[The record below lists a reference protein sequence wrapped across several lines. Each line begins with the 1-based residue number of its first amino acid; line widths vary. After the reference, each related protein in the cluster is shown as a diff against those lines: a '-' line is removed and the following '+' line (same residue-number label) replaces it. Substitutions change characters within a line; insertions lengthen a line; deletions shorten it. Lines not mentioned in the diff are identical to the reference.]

1 MYVFMHNYISPVP
14 SGQPMEVIMTKIY
27 LIRHAEAEGNL
38 YRRIHGHY
46 NGDITLKG
54 HKQISLLAERFREV
68 PIDALYA
75 SDLQR
80 TQKTAGAILKYHELP
95 LNIDPRLKEVD
106 MGIWEN
112 TPWGNA
118 AYADPVQMV
127 YFSNDPAKWDVEGG
141 EHFENLK
148 SRITGVVLEL
158 AEKHEGQT
166 IALFSHG
173 MAIRAFLS
181 GLKGISSENIC
192 EILHGD
198 NTCVAS
204 LTYSGGKLDI
214 EYYNDNS
221 HLPPEMSTFAA
232 QQWWK
237 KGSSQDFSNLR
248 IIPMDIK
255 EDAELYVKSYRDSWE
270 SAHGTLK
277 GFSEEPYLRD
287 AEKAV
292 RKNPLSLM
300 KVCYGEEFA
309 GIIELDTVRASDKG
323 AGWVSLLYL
332 ASDYRG
338 HSMGIQLVGHAVSV
352 YRALGRSSLQLH
364 VSEDNKSALAFYEKF
379 GFTHIGTE
387 NGNLC
392 PLKLM
397 EMKL

>member
-1 MYVFMHNYISPVP
+1 
-14 SGQPMEVIMTKIY
+14 MEVIMTKIY

-46 NGDITLKG
+46 NGDVTPKG
-54 HKQISLLAERFREV
+54 HKQINLLAERFREI

-106 MGIWEN
+106 MGVWED
-112 TPWGNA
+112 TPWGNV
-118 AYADPVQMV
+118 AYDDPEQMV
-127 YFSNDPAKWDVEGG
+127 YFANDPAKWDVERG

-148 SRITGVVLEL
+148 SRITGVVTEL

-166 IALFSHG
+166 IAVFSHG

-181 GLKGISSENIC
+181 GLMGVSSENIC

-204 LTYSGGKLDI
+204 LTYSGGKLNI

-221 HLPPEMSTFAA
+221 HLPPEMSTFAG

-237 KGSSQDFSNLR
+237 KDIREDFSNLR
-248 IIPMDIK
+248 IIPFNIK
-255 EDAELYVKSYRDSWE
+255 EDAELYVNSYRDSWQ

-292 RKNPLSLM
+292 KKDPLSLM
-300 KVCYGEEFA
+300 KACCGEEFA
-309 GIIELDTVRASDKG
+309 GVIELDLARASDKG
-323 AGWVSLLYL
+323 AGWISLVYL

-338 HSMGIQLVGHAVSV
+338 HNMGIQLVGHAVSV
-352 YRALGRSSLQLH
+352 YRRLGRSSLQLH
-364 VSEDNKSALAFYEKF
+364 VSEDNKAALAFYEKF
-379 GFTHIGTE
+379 GFKHIGTE
-387 NGNLC
+387 EGNLC